1 MAIMRLGRVEIGC
14 PNWEKS
20 IEYYKNVIGLIEVA
34 REEDRVYLKAWDE
47 HDHHSVIL
55 KKNDSAGLVHL
66 AFKCEFASDLDLYEE
81 KLNNYGVTTERV
93 PAGTRL
99 AEGEAVRFVI
109 PTGQTVELYS
119 EIEVV
124 GNGLPLVNPDPWP
137 DGLVGMHPTR
147 LDHLLVAGDDVDG
160 AVKIFTDLFDFHVS
174 EQLVAGENNDV
185 TICKWLFKTNTA
197 HDIAIIKGPQNGLH
211 HFAFWLDEWV
221 ELRNA
226 ADIMA
231 KNDVMI
237 DAGPTRH
244 GITRGTTIYFFDPS
258 GNRNE
263 VFCGGYI
270 TYPDSPTIT
279 WTEDTIG
286 KAIFYFERELN
297 ERFTTVFS

>member
-20 IEYYKNVIGLIEVA
+20 IEYYKNVMGLLETA

-55 KKNDSAGLVHL
+55 KKTDSAGLIHL
-66 AFKCEFASDLDLYEE
+66 AFKCEYASDLDLYEE
-81 KLNNYGVTTERV
+81 KLNNFGITTKRIA
-93 PAGTRL
+93 AGARL
-99 AEGEAVRFVI
+99 AEGEAVQFVL
-109 PTGQTVELYS
+109 PTGQTMELYS

-137 DGLVGMHPTR
+137 DGLKGMHPTR
-147 LDHLLVAGDDVDG
+147 LDHLLVAGDDIEG
-160 AVKIFTDLFDFHVS
+160 AEKIFLEIFDFRVS
-174 EQLVAGENNDV
+174 EQLVAGPNNDQV
-185 TICKWLFKTNTA
+185 IAKWLFKTNTA
-197 HDIAIIKGPQNGLH
+197 HDIALIKGPNGALH